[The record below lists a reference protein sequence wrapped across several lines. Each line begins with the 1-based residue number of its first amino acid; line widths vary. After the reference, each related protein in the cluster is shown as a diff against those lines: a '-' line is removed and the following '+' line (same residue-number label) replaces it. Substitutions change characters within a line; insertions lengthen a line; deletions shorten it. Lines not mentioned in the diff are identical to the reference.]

1 MNKQYI
7 SNDLADKTLHLK
19 LMNMRKSII
28 LLAFILGG
36 FTVANAQSVVEGT
49 KLTDNWSVG
58 VNAGGV
64 TPLTH
69 SAFFKGMRPTFGV
82 GVSKQL
88 TPIFGLGFQ
97 GMGYG
102 LLPMLSGVAE
112 LVGRGI
118 MAIVASN
125 KKSYTMACMASPFA
139 WIVATVLLIGLYF
152 YVMKDMKRRLGL

>member
-36 FTVANAQSVVEGT
+36 FTVGNAQSVVEGT

-82 GVSKQL
+82 ATTSVNS
-88 TPIFGLGFQ
+88 IFSMWSNRCLFSSQSSERRMVGLN
-97 GMGYG
+97 
-102 LLPMLSGVAE
+102 
-112 LVGRGI
+112 R
-118 MAIVASN
+118 
-125 KKSYTMACMASPFA
+125 
-139 WIVATVLLIGLYF
+139 
-152 YVMKDMKRRLGL
+152 

>member
-36 FTVANAQSVVEGT
+36 FTVGNAQSVVEGT

-69 SAFFKGMRPTFGV
+69 SAFFKSMRPAFGV

-97 GMGYG
+97 GMGYINTT
-102 LLPMLSGVAE
+102 SSKTAFD
-112 LVGRGI
+112 
-118 MAIVASN
+118 ASDVSVLGKVN
-125 KKSYTMACMASPFA
+125 LMNLFASYTGEPRLFEVEA
-139 WIVATVLLIGLYF
+139 VAGMGWLHY
-152 YVMKDMKRRLGL
+152 YVNGDGVWVQ

>member
-64 TPLTH
+64 TPLTLVL
-69 SAFFKGMRPTFGV
+69 SLKVCVP
-82 GVSKQL
+82 
-88 TPIFGLGFQ
+88 
-97 GMGYG
+97 
-102 LLPMLSGVAE
+102 LLEWESQ
-112 LVGRGI
+112 
-118 MAIVASN
+118 SN
-125 KKSYTMACMASPFA
+125 
-139 WIVATVLLIGLYF
+139 
-152 YVMKDMKRRLGL
+152 

>member
-69 SAFFKGMRPTFGV
+69 SAFLKVCVP
-82 GVSKQL
+82 
-88 TPIFGLGFQ
+88 
-97 GMGYG
+97 
-102 LLPMLSGVAE
+102 LLEWESQ
-112 LVGRGI
+112 
-118 MAIVASN
+118 SN
-125 KKSYTMACMASPFA
+125 
-139 WIVATVLLIGLYF
+139 
-152 YVMKDMKRRLGL
+152 